1 MDWSPSLSVDY
12 YNHPNPYS
20 STDNT
25 PTDNDGASDSTT
37 MLDFCYPSR
46 DYGDSSERIANM
58 TLIKLQRASAG
69 RQQCLLR
76 QVQLTRMLH
85 RIRFQAFLRP
95 VLGYDPSGAFDQDLS
110 SPPTLDTSEPHPPLD
125 TIRYEWDQESL
136 GPNQLA
142 SALSLD
148 MLLSM
153 GSPSTAAP
161 SSDLSSCPDSSS
173 SSLSSDQGMFSLVP
187 LVSFANEFLDPSSR
201 QQDLSSIPSSV
212 PSTVSS
218 PMAPPSHH
226 QQQPLTPS
234 YYELLMANPN
244 EPLSQL
250 MSTNATSITSS
261 SFTATCS
268 SMDHLSTFS
277 ISTPTPTPTPT
288 LTATATATPTASS
301 SSPTE
306 THGSTSIPCSDQQM
320 LTSTSSP
327 FQLTAYPIDH
337 PGAPSSDAS
346 RPTPQ
351 TVPLTTKEIMDAL
364 SGQLPIQ
371 PLTPTEMPFPVSEP
385 LPSATTVIT
394 TTSTSTP
401 SYDSTSPYTQGS
413 GTMENSSWKGDRDM
427 LSPPPHF
434 QEVDERTESSESVAA
449 KPSSETTS
457 EEMDVDEANVAMTS
471 PPSSPPAAMGR
482 SPRQRSS
489 SRPSTRR
496 STRGNRSGSLGI
508 PDTSAPEP
516 STTGER
522 GRKARSR
529 SPKRRRMSE
538 EDVSYCSES
547 SPESC
552 PASPKTP
559 PPMDHHAEESFQQ
572 ELGLDH
578 DLGCEDGHPKRRRSD
593 ATEEAGLMSV
603 VEIVGKVVVQESIV
617 QGLKTGSGAQEREA
631 LVRDAGRLSPA
642 PTPLSPSS
650 RYPKRRQS
658 TRILGRG
665 TACSTS
671 VGDGLVGANK
681 VSAA

>member
-1 MDWSPSLSVDY
+1 
-12 YNHPNPYS
+12 
-20 STDNT
+20 
-25 PTDNDGASDSTT
+25 
-37 MLDFCYPSR
+37 
-46 DYGDSSERIANM
+46 
-58 TLIKLQRASAG
+58 
-69 RQQCLLR
+69 
-76 QVQLTRMLH
+76 MLH

-110 SPPTLDTSEPHPPLD
+110 SPPTLDASEASPPLD
-125 TIRYEWDQESL
+125 PIRYEWDQESL

-153 GSPSTAAP
+153 GSPSTIATP
-161 SSDLSSCPDSSS
+161 SSDSSSCPDSS

-187 LVSFANEFLDPSSR
+187 LVSFANEFLDPSTR
-201 QQDLSSIPSSV
+201 QQDLSSIPSCM

-218 PMAPPSHH
+218 PMAPPTHQH
-226 QQQPLTPS
+226 QQQPLAPS

-250 MSTNATSITSS
+250 MSTSATSIASS

-277 ISTPTPTPTPT
+277 ISTPTPTPTP
-288 LTATATATPTASS
+288 S
-301 SSPTE
+301 SSPSSPTV
-306 THGSTSIPCSDQQM
+306 THGSTSIPRSDQHM

-337 PGAPSSDAS
+337 PGAPSSNPS

-371 PLTPTEMPFPVSEP
+371 PLTPTEMPFSMVSQP
-385 LPSATTVIT
+385 LSSITTVVT
-394 TTSTSTP
+394 TTSTPYVSTKNH
-401 SYDSTSPYTQGS
+401 SYTQGS
-413 GTMENSSWKGDRDM
+413 GTTETSLWESDRDM

-434 QEVDERTESSESVAA
+434 QEENERLEESYESAAA
-449 KPSSETTS
+449 KPSSEA
-457 EEMDVDEANVAMTS
+457 MDVDEANMAMTS
-471 PPSSPPAAMGR
+471 PPSSPPAAVGR
-482 SPRQRSS
+482 SPRRRSS
-489 SRPSTRR
+489 SRPSARR
-496 STRGNRSGSLGI
+496 STRGNKSGSLSI
-508 PDTSAPEP
+508 TDTAPEP

-522 GRKARSR
+522 WQETRSH

-559 PPMDHHAEESFQQ
+559 PPMDHHAEGSFQH
-572 ELGLDH
+572 EH
-578 DLGCEDGHPKRRRSD
+578 EHEHSHGCEDGHPKRQRSD
-593 ATEEAGLMSV
+593 VTEEAGLMSV
-603 VEIVGKVVVQESIV
+603 IEIVGKVVVQESIGHGV
-617 QGLKTGSGAQEREA
+617 KTGSETQEGEA
-631 LVRDAGRLSPA
+631 LVRDAGHLSPA
-642 PTPLSPSS
+642 PQSPSS

-671 VGDGLVGANK
+671 VRGGLVNGANK